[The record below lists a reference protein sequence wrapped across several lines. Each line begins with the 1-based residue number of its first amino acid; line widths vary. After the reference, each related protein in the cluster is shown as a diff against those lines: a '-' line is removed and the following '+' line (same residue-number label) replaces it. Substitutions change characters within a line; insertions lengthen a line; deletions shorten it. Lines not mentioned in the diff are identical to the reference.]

1 MTYLMGIDIA
11 TSGVKTIIIDPD
23 GTIIGDGFQTYPTS
37 TPNPGW
43 VEQDPHDWWRC
54 TAASIRDALTTANVD
69 PEDIAGI
76 GLSGQMHGAT
86 FIDADGAPLRPCL
99 IWADTRTGPQCAK
112 IEEIFGHEG
121 IVNLTCNPAL
131 ASFTATKIM
140 WVQEH
145 QPEVFAATHK
155 ILLPK
160 DYIRYKLTGV
170 YATELSDA
178 SGTSLLDVRN
188 RRWSVEVLKGLS
200 IPESMMP
207 DVYESSFASG
217 TISAAAATETGLAAG
232 TPVVGGAGDVAA
244 AAVGG
249 GATRSG
255 IITIIMGSGGVV
267 FAATDGVV
275 MDKANAMQTCCHAV
289 EDMWHVMGVMLSC
302 SFSLRYFKETFGDV
316 ETAAADQAGTNV
328 YQLLDQQAATVPVGS
343 EGLIFLP
350 YLNGERT
357 PHRDPYARGAFVGI
371 TLRHGKPHYVRSV
384 MEGVAYGLRD
394 AVEIV
399 GELGIDVKQVRAVGG
414 GASSPLWRQILAD
427 VFNCQIATINVTEAS
442 ALGVAI
448 VAGAGT
454 GVYDSIQTGC
464 DRTISLT
471 STTDPIA
478 ANVDVYEGYY
488 KRFRA
493 LYPALKDQF
502 RSLSEYTEQ
511 VGNGS

>member
-23 GTIIGDGFQTYPTS
+23 GAIRGDGFHSYPTS

-43 VEQDPHDWWRC
+43 VEQEPRDWWRC
-54 TAASIRDALTTANVD
+54 TAASIRDALAAAEVD
-69 PEDIAGI
+69 PADIAGI

-86 FIDADGAPLRPCL
+86 FVDPAGEPLRPCL
-99 IWADTRTGPQCAK
+99 IWADTRTGPQCARL
-112 IEEIFGHEG
+112 EGIFGHDKLVE
-121 IVNLTCNPAL
+121 LTCNPAL

-140 WVQEH
+140 WVQDN
-145 QPEVFAATHK
+145 QPEIFAATHK
-155 ILLPK
+155 VLLPK
-160 DYIRYKLTGV
+160 DYIRFKLTGV

-188 RRWSVEVLKGLS
+188 RRWSADVLAGLQ

-217 TISAAAATETGLAAG
+217 RISAAAAAETGLAEG

-244 AAVGG
+244 GAVGS

-255 IITIIMGSGGVV
+255 IVTIIMGSGGVV

-289 EDMWHVMGVMLSC
+289 EGMWHVMGVMLSC
-302 SFSLRYFKETFGDV
+302 SFSMRYYKETFADT
-316 ETAAADQAGTNV
+316 ETAAAEASGADV
-328 YQLLDQQAATVPVGS
+328 YLMLNEQAATVPPGS

-357 PHRDPYARGAFVGI
+357 PHRDPYARGAFVGM

-394 AVEIV
+394 SVEIIR
-399 GELGIDVKQVRAVGG
+399 ELGTDVKQVRAVGG
-414 GASSPLWRQILAD
+414 GASSALWRQILAD
-427 VFNCQIATINVTEAS
+427 TFNCQIATINVTEAS

-448 VAGAGT
+448 LAGVGA
-454 GVYDSIQTGC
+454 GVYDSVQAGC
-464 DRTISLT
+464 DRTIRLT
-471 STTDPIA
+471 STTEPIA
-478 ANVDVYEGYY
+478 GNVGVYEGFY

-502 RSLSEYTEQ
+502 RDLSEYTEK
-511 VGNGS
+511 VGDGN